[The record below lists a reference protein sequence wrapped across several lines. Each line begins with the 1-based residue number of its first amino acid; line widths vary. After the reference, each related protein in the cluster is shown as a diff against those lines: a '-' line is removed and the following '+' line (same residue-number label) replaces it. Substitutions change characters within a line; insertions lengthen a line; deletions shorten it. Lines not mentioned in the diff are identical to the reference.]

1 LFGTLLP
8 MIPKTSFKRFSPF
21 EPTPRF
27 LLAENDRVFAD
38 ALRLVASMIAKLLD
52 SLLRLPRVVAS

>member
-1 LFGTLLP
+1 